1 MSAITHEEC
10 LGFDASF
17 GACFLGNSVFCIR
30 GGNFLHICRFKDR
43 AIDILGAINGDLT
56 GFSAIAGSTLCKV
69 LAYADTVQN
78 SMVHIVDASA
88 KERGT
93 FNVPDVLGLYSMAFS
108 EDGEWLYSL
117 GGLPTFRLS
126 VFDWR
131 KQEEKVFLTF
141 DKAIGSKV
149 SVCPA
154 QARLFAVYGDVVSDV
169 PVLPEELADGEAV
182 HLRFFTV
189 QGCGENFLMSEVTS
203 NVPDNVVSFCWSPK
217 LYQCFVGTD
226 KGDVFAVDAMTGE
239 IIGEPLKM
247 AALGDGVQNAAA
259 MLCTSK
265 YLIVSGTSGNLYWI
279 DGEAMGK
286 TDDMFVLDTMSPLT
300 FLYMLPGTNSLF
312 FGTEKNSLICVDL
325 DVKTEK
331 MIDNS
336 MVNLRDAHKG
346 PISGCAC
353 LPHHLVTAG
362 RDGSLRFW
370 TVNPF
375 LGLVQSFNFGNDV
388 LTCVAASSGGKLVAV
403 GSESGIVRIIN
414 TQDPGRPILLFRERL
429 HQSAV
434 TSIVLTANNVCSGSV
449 NGSVVIQRMD
459 PMAQFPLIGLLQ
471 LKTNIVGL
479 AAPPPLADVQQ
490 LLIATG
496 HKEVI
501 RIDIPVQPAESF
513 KIAIETVNRAMLKV
527 ANKIMSITAEPTLRE
542 EQQYFYLACDD
553 KSVKYYCMPLTTG
566 DLDIVGVDD
575 IESSAPDDVFVGHPK
590 AVTACQL
597 SPGQAFI
604 ASGCAGG
611 SLVVREIDIQ
621 TAQIKGTAF
630 SGVDHCPSNGA
641 ISDIAFLPDGRKLFT
656 VGYDGV
662 INMYNVKAQQ
672 QAIVTDNFKLPAGSF
687 KISVSRVYGIEQQIK
702 RIADIWASREYE
714 EGQEDGFQADD
725 GPGWEET
732 ALSEQIKTEK
742 SKAQEAEAERY
753 QTDLMGQIEAIKNEF
768 MSLIKEN
775 EEAPELEK
783 LTNADFTLDTV
794 TADRL
799 KQLGE
804 LRAQLVHYRRRVKN
818 QMRSLM
824 AQAITDKCFK
834 PYEPSLTTIF
844 SFKTPIKF
852 DNFPLPA
859 RDEKMKRMYRC
870 VTMLRRTEIAA
881 LRWTPEANDPNRIAP
896 SLMRDTSLDG
906 ARYLSS
912 RSNSLITL
920 TLDETERQLIV
931 KDDVK
936 LLYDPFQI
944 VTLNRKITQLVII
957 QNLIFDEMTKFNAE
971 FDEMLN
977 KKVNLVQSLEEKNK
991 RIRQLIRIL
1000 RLNAEDYEIFDPV
1013 PQDDENPE
1021 SFLTVRDEE
1030 VVLKKQLDQGDKKQ
1044 EQTDELEKDSFA
1056 ERALRQMMG
1065 GNININSMDEAPD
1078 DDEPVRPEWMD
1089 QKKKEEL
1096 TEEEQYQIQE
1106 FEKKLKNF
1114 LEEREKRRKALNAEL
1129 IKLVKGNLASVD
1141 EFDHQM
1147 AEMYMKRF
1155 DTEER
1160 VYYHELEIMH
1170 LIRALND
1177 ELKLRQELEA
1187 VAQEAA
1193 DEASV
1198 IKGKEAKLAE
1208 LQELSAQ
1215 AAELAST
1222 AEANAENLKLQVMKE
1237 FKNKDCFNQLRR
1249 LFDSVCRRIVPKVV
1263 AEPNVFQQ
1271 FSQAPFVFSDDQKE
1285 LQQGQPPSLAEGP
1298 WRNFVEYCERKVQF
1312 TKDAVE
1318 KGAEANE
1325 LKTLVKAA
1333 DDQIAKI
1340 RLRLKDLSDKQAQVT
1355 DRLLHTRVDM
1365 HIPFTF
1371 RQGQVEISP
1380 DVIQIDYSDVVLID
1394 KKVVMDRNK
1403 LILEAGKRKLDE
1415 LENIR
1420 QQHSRH
1426 KMVKWEIDKCKVD
1439 LENLEEEVKEYQ
1451 LFRVTKVDQELIM
1464 GGGKNRNQAEVNSL
1478 NNSLQHAQKTHVVR
1492 MQRAKANLKQ
1502 LQRKIAAKKTENAKI
1517 EEEILQMQLG
1527 LKERKR
1533 IYNIQMKSS
1542 EGIAEARK
1550 SRLKQVMM
1558 ISRLKRAKQVQES
1571 KIQELQAEV
1580 HRLRKC
1586 YYPTFNDGQDFEEML
1601 GYQG

>member
-1 MSAITHEEC
+1 MSVITHEEC

-17 GACFLGNSVFCIR
+17 GACFLGKSVFCIR

-43 AIDILGAINGDLT
+43 AIDILGAVNGDLT
-56 GFSAIAGSTLCKV
+56 GFSAFAGSSLHGV

-78 SMVHIVDASA
+78 PMVHIIDSNAN
-88 KERGT
+88 EQGT
-93 FNVPDVLGLYSMAFS
+93 FHIPDVLGVHALAFS

-131 KQEEKVFLTF
+131 NREEKVFQTF
-141 DKAIGSKV
+141 DKAIGRKI

-154 QARLFAVYGDVVSDV
+154 NSRLFAVYGGVPSDI
-169 PVLPEELADGEAV
+169 PALPEELEDASPA
-182 HLRFFTV
+182 HLRFFTL
-189 QGCGENFLMSEVTS
+189 QGCGENFLISEVVS

-226 KGDVFAVDAMTGE
+226 KGDIWAVDAENGE
-239 IIGEPLKM
+239 VIGEPLKM
-247 AALGDGVQNAAA
+247 AALGDGVQNATA
-259 MLCTSK
+259 MVCTSK

-279 DGEAMGK
+279 DGEVMGK
-286 TDDMFVLDTMSPLT
+286 TDDMFVLDTMSPLM
-300 FLYMLPGTNSLF
+300 FLHVLPGTNSLF

-325 DVKTEK
+325 DVQSEK

-375 LGLVQSFNFGNDV
+375 LGLAHSFNFGNDV
-388 LTCVAASSGGKLVAV
+388 LTCVTASSGGKLVAV

-414 TQDPGRPILLFRERL
+414 TQDPSRPVLLFRERL

-434 TSIVLTANNVCSGSV
+434 TSIVLAANHVCSGSV
-449 NGSVVIQRMD
+449 GGSVVIQKMD
-459 PMAQFPLIGLLQ
+459 PLAQFPLIGLLQ

-479 AAPPPLADVQQ
+479 AIPPPLADVPQ
-490 LLIATG
+490 LLIATA

-501 RIDIPVQPAESF
+501 RIDIPAQPAECF
-513 KIAIETVNRAMLKV
+513 RIGIESVNRVMLKV
-527 ANKIMSITAEPTLRE
+527 ANRIMSITAEPTLRE

-553 KSVKYYCMPLTTG
+553 KSVKYYCMPITSG
-566 DLDIVGVDD
+566 DLDIIGSDD
-575 IESSAPDDVFVGHPK
+575 VESSAPDDVFVGHPK

-597 SPGQAFI
+597 SPGQFFI

-611 SLVVREIDIQ
+611 SLIVREIDVN

-641 ISDIAFLPDGRKLFT
+641 ISDITFMPDAKKLFT

-662 INMYNVKAQQ
+662 INMYNVKVQP
-672 QAIVTDNFKLPAGSF
+672 QAIVTDNFKLPSGSF
-687 KISVSRVYGIEQQIK
+687 KISISRVYGIEQQIK
-702 RIADIWASREYE
+702 RINDIWASREYE
-714 EGQEDGFQADD
+714 DSQEDGFQADD

-732 ALSEQIKTEK
+732 SLSEQIKVERGK
-742 SKAQEAEAERY
+742 IQAAEAEKY
-753 QTDLMGQIEAIKNEF
+753 QGEIMGQLEQIKNEF
-768 MSLIKEN
+768 ERLIREN

-794 TADRL
+794 TAERL

-804 LRAQLVHYRRRVKN
+804 LRAQLVYYRRRVKN

-859 RDEKMKRMYRC
+859 RDEKVRRMYKC
-870 VTMLRRTEIAA
+870 VTMLRRNEIAA
-881 LRWTPEANDPNRIAP
+881 LRWTPAANDPNRIAP

-912 RSNSLITL
+912 RSNSLVQL
-920 TLDETERQLIV
+920 SFDDTENQLIV

-957 QNLIFDEMTKFNAE
+957 QNCIFEELTKFNAE

-1000 RLNAEDYEIFDPV
+1000 KLNPDDYEIFDPV
-1013 PQDDENPE
+1013 VQHDENPE
-1021 SFLTVRDEE
+1021 SFLTVREDE
-1030 VVLKKQLDQGDKKQ
+1030 VHLKKQLDEGDKKQ
-1044 EQTDELEKDSFA
+1044 EQSDELEKDSFA

-1065 GNININSMDEAPD
+1065 GNINMNSMDEAPD

-1129 IKLVKGNLASVD
+1129 TKLVKGNLSSVD

-1177 ELKLRQELEA
+1177 ELKLRQKLDE
-1187 VAQEAA
+1187 VAQEAV
-1193 DEASV
+1193 DEESV
-1198 IKGKEAKLAE
+1198 IKEKEAKLAE

-1222 AEANAENLKLQVMKE
+1222 AEANVENLKLQVMKE

-1249 LFDSVCRRIVPKVV
+1249 LFESVSRRITPKVV

-1271 FSQAPFVFSDDQKE
+1271 FSQAPFVFSDDRKE
-1285 LQQGQPPSLAEGP
+1285 LQRGQPPSLAEGP
-1298 WRNFVEYCERKVQF
+1298 WRNFVEYCERKIQF
-1312 TKDAVE
+1312 TRDAAE
-1318 KGAEANE
+1318 KGAEASE
-1325 LKTLVKAA
+1325 LKTLVQAA
-1333 DDQIAKI
+1333 DSEIEKI
-1340 RLRLKDLSDKQAQVT
+1340 RERLRTVADRQAAISDQ
-1355 DRLLHTRVDM
+1355 LLHTRVDM

-1371 RQGQVEISP
+1371 RQGQVEIPS
-1380 DVIQIDYSDVVLID
+1380 DMIQIDYSDVVLID

-1403 LILEAGKRKLDE
+1403 LILEAGQKKLDE

-1420 QQHSRH
+1420 RQHSAH
-1426 KMVKWEIDKCKVD
+1426 KVVKWEIDKCKVD

-1478 NNSLQHAQKTHVVR
+1478 NNSLQHAQKTHVIR
-1492 MQRAKANLKQ
+1492 MQRAKASLQKLK
-1502 LQRKIAAKKTENAKI
+1502 RKIKAKQAENAKI
-1517 EEEILQMQLG
+1517 EDEILQMQLG

-1542 EGIAEARK
+1542 EGVAEARK

-1586 YYPTFNDGQDFEEML
+1586 YYVTFNDGEEFEEVL
-1601 GYQG
+1601 GYNA

>member
-1 MSAITHEEC
+1 MSVITHEEC

-17 GACFLGNSVFCIR
+17 GACFLGNSIFCIR

-56 GFSAIAGSTLCKV
+56 GFSSMAGSPLCKV
-69 LAYADTVQN
+69 VAYADTVN
-78 SMVHIVDASA
+78 NPMIHIVDSNANEQA
-88 KERGT
+88 V
-93 FNVPDVLGLYSMAFS
+93 FNVPDVLGVYSLAFS

-131 KQEEKVFLTF
+131 NKAEKVFLTF
-141 DKAIGSKV
+141 DKAIGSRI

-154 QARLFAVYGDVVSDV
+154 QSRLFAVYGDVPRDI
-169 PVLPEELADGEAV
+169 PALPEELDDGAPV
-182 HLRFFTV
+182 HLRFFTL
-189 QGCGENFLMSEVTS
+189 QGTGDNFLISEVVS
-203 NVPDNVVSFCWSPK
+203 NVPDNIISFCWSPK

-226 KGDVFAVDAMTGE
+226 KGDVFAVDATTGQV
-239 IIGEPLKM
+239 IGEPLRM
-247 AALGDGVQNAAA
+247 AGLGDGVQNASA

-279 DGEAMGK
+279 DGEVMGK
-286 TDDMFVLDTMSPLT
+286 TEDMFVLDTMSPLM
-300 FLYMLPGTNSLF
+300 FLHILPGTNSLF

-325 DVKTEK
+325 DVKSEK

-370 TVNPF
+370 SVSPF
-375 LGLVQSFNFGNDV
+375 LGLVQSFSFGNDV

-414 TQDPGRPILLFRERL
+414 TQDPTRPVLLFRERL
-429 HQSAV
+429 HQGAV
-434 TSIVLTANNVCSGSV
+434 TSIVLTPHNVCSGCV
-449 NGSVVIQRMD
+449 NGSVVIQKMD
-459 PMAQFPLIGLLQ
+459 PLAQFPLIGLLQ

-501 RIDIPVQPAESF
+501 RIDIPIQPADCF
-513 KIAIETVNRAMLKV
+513 RIGVETVNRALLKV
-527 ANKIMSITAEPTLRE
+527 ANKIMNITAEPTLRE

-553 KSVKYYCMPLTTG
+553 KSVKYYCMPITTG

-575 IESSAPDDVFVGHPK
+575 VESSAPDDVFVGHPK
-590 AVTACQL
+590 AVTACRL
-597 SPGQAFI
+597 SPGQNFI

-611 SLVVREIDIQ
+611 SLVVREIDVQ
-621 TAQIKGTAF
+621 TAQIKGSVF
-630 SGVDHCPSNGA
+630 NGVHHSPFNGA
-641 ISDIAFLPDGRKLFT
+641 ISDIAFMPDARKLFT
-656 VGYDGV
+656 VGFDGV
-662 INMYNVKAQQ
+662 INMYNVKVQP

-687 KISVSRVYGIEQQIK
+687 KISISRVFGIEQQIK
-702 RIADIWASREYE
+702 RISDIWASREYE
-714 EGQEDGFQADD
+714 NGQEDGFQADD

-732 ALSEQIKTEK
+732 SLAEQIKVERGK
-742 SKAQEAEAERY
+742 VQAAEAEKY
-753 QTDLMGQIEAIKNEF
+753 QDQILSQIGQIKDEF
-768 MSLIKEN
+768 LALIKAN

-783 LTNADFTLDTV
+783 LTTADFTLDTA
-794 TADRL
+794 TAERL

-824 AQAITDKCFK
+824 AQAITNKCFK

-859 RDEKMKRMYRC
+859 RDEKVKRMYRC
-870 VTMLRRTEIAA
+870 VTMLRRNEIAA
-881 LRWTPEANDPNRIAP
+881 LRWTPAANDPNRIAP

-920 TLDETERQLIV
+920 SMEDTENPLLV

-944 VTLNRKITQLVII
+944 VTLNRKITQLIII
-957 QNLIFDEMTKFNAE
+957 QNCIFEELTKFNAE

-1013 PQDDENPE
+1013 HEHDENPE

-1030 VVLKKQLDQGDKKQ
+1030 VVLKKQLDEGDKKQ
-1044 EQTDELEKDSFA
+1044 EQDDELEKDSFA

-1065 GNININSMDEAPD
+1065 GNINMNSMDEAPD

-1114 LEEREKRRKALNAEL
+1114 IEEREKRRKALNAEL
-1129 IKLVKGNLASVD
+1129 TKLVKGNLSAVE

-1177 ELKLRQELEA
+1177 ELKFRQELDE
-1187 VAQEAA
+1187 VAQEAIG
-1193 DEASV
+1193 EASV
-1198 IKGKEAKLAE
+1198 IKDKEAKLAE
-1208 LQELSAQ
+1208 LKELSAQ

-1222 AEANAENLKLQVMKE
+1222 AESNVENLKLQVLKE
-1237 FKNKDCFNQLRR
+1237 FKNKDCFNHLKR
-1249 LFDSVCRRIVPKVV
+1249 LFESISRRIVPKVV

-1271 FSQAPFVFSDDQKE
+1271 FSQPPCVFSDDRKE
-1285 LQQGQPPSLAEGP
+1285 IQQGQPPSLAEGP
-1298 WRNFVEYCERKVQF
+1298 WRNFVEYCERKIQF
-1312 TKDAVE
+1312 TKDAAE
-1318 KGAEANE
+1318 KGSEAAE
-1325 LKTLVKAA
+1325 LKELVQAA
-1333 DDQIAKI
+1333 DDEIERI
-1340 RLRLKDLSDKQAQVT
+1340 RSRVAELSEKQAELT

-1371 RQGQVEISP
+1371 RQGQVEISS
-1380 DVIQIDYSDVVLID
+1380 DIIQIDYSDVVLID

-1403 LILEAGKRKLDE
+1403 LILEAGQRKLDE

-1420 QQHSRH
+1420 RQHSAH
-1426 KMVKWEIDKCKVD
+1426 KSVKWEIDKCKVD
-1439 LENLEEEVKEYQ
+1439 LQNLEEEVKEYQ

-1478 NNSLQHAQKTHVVR
+1478 SNSLQHAQKTHVIR
-1492 MQRAKANLKQ
+1492 MQRAKANLKKLKQ
-1502 LQRKIAAKKTENAKI
+1502 KITAKKAENAKI

-1542 EGIAEARK
+1542 EGVAEARK

-1571 KIQELQAEV
+1571 KIQELEAEV
-1580 HRLRKC
+1580 QRLRRC
-1586 YYPTFNDGQDFEEML
+1586 HYVTFNNGEDFEVM
-1601 GYQG
+1601 GYNA